1 MISSE
6 LKAKSQML
14 PAGGRW
20 EASRAQAFAFSQYL
34 MPTAVLTCVGPSH
47 GGQPSPRHQLRRRRV
62 GGIQIPK
69 SALEIPTGMVLHAQ
83 IPNSNYRGKQPPNLD
98 FSLDGIVHDDAAAG
112 APLYPSRDRPNCF
125 PILRA

>member
-1 MISSE
+1 
-6 LKAKSQML
+6 ML
-14 PAGGRW
+14 PAGGRR
-20 EASRAQAFAFSQYL
+20 EASRAQALAFSQYFSADNRL
-34 MPTAVLTCVGPSH
+34 DVCRAITRRPAFAQAPSAAPK
-47 GGQPSPRHQLRRRRV
+47 GR
-62 GGIQIPK
+62 GIQIPK
-69 SALEIPTGMVLHAQ
+69 SALEIQTGMALHAQ